1 MFLTYYSNDFVN
13 YLSTVVGHGNFKLD
27 ATLSADSYSRPI
39 GFQGSP
45 CSVALVS
52 IVDGGGNGSA
62 QSAVPINGRV
72 LVITQL
78 VHLTAVINQHMIA
91 RAPLST
97 RPNLINTRR
106 L

>member
-1 MFLTYYSNDFVN
+1 MFLTYYSNDFVD
-13 YLSTVVGHGNFKLD
+13 YLSIVVGHENFKLD
-27 ATLSADSYSRPI
+27 AALSADSYSI

-97 RPNLINTRR
+97 RPNLINTRT